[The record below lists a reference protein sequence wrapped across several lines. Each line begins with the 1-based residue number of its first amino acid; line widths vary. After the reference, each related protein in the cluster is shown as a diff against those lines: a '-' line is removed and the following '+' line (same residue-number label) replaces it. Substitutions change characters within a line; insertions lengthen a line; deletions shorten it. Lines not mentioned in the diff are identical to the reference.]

1 MSVFIT
7 IEGPDGSGKTSVAN
21 KLIQELQTRGI
32 PVLYTRE
39 PGGSEIAEEI
49 RQVILDC
56 KNTAM
61 DVRTEALLYA
71 ASRRQHLTEK
81 ILPALAKGQ
90 IVISDR
96 FLDSSLAYQGHGRA
110 IGIEAVL
117 NINLFATEGKLPD
130 LTLYFDVSAE
140 VGLAR
145 INHDRKREVN
155 RLDLEK
161 VDFHNKVREG
171 YLLLVNQF
179 PKRIV
184 KIDASRDFDSVY
196 QEAYR
201 IIQTFLQGKNLWR

>member
-171 YLLLVNQF
+171 YLLLVDQF

-184 KIDASRDFDSVY
+184 KIDASRDFNSVY

>member
-171 YLLLVNQF
+171 YLLLVDQF

>member
-1 MSVFIT
+1 MAVFIT

-21 KLIQELQTRGI
+21 QIVQTLQARGL

-71 ASRRQHLTEK
+71 ASRRQHLVEK
-81 ILPALAKGQ
+81 ILPALAEGK

-96 FLDSSLAYQGHGRA
+96 FLDSSLAYQGHGRN
-110 IGIEAVL
+110 IGIEEVL
-117 NINLFATEGKLPD
+117 QINLFATEGKLPD
-130 LTLYFDVSAE
+130 FTLYFDVNAE
-140 VGLAR
+140 IGLAR
-145 INHDRKREVN
+145 INHDHKREVN

-161 VDFHNKVREG
+161 ASFHNKVREG
-171 YLLLVNQF
+171 YLLLVKRF
-179 PKRIV
+179 PTRIST
-184 KIDASRDFDSVY
+184 IDASRPYTEVYEEAFAKIKDFLVAN
-196 QEAYR
+196 Q
-201 IIQTFLQGKNLWR
+201 LWR

>member
-21 KLIQELQTRGI
+21 KLVETLKQRGI

-39 PGGSEIAEEI
+39 PGGSDIAEQI
-49 RQVILDC
+49 RKIILDC

-81 ILPALAKGQ
+81 ILPALNQGL

-96 FLDSSLAYQGHGRA
+96 FIDSSLAYQGYGRG
-110 IGIEAVL
+110 IGINEVL
-117 NINLFATEGKLPD
+117 NINLFATEGRLPD
-130 LTLYFDVSAE
+130 LTVYFDVSAE

-145 INHDRKREVN
+145 IGKDHKREVN
-155 RLDLEK
+155 RLDLER
-161 VDFHNKVREG
+161 VEFHNKVREG
-171 YLLLVNQF
+171 YQLLVEKF
-179 PKRIV
+179 PQRIV
-184 KIDASRDFDSVY
+184 KIDAGKSFDEVY
-196 QEAYR
+196 ETAYHL
-201 IIQTFLQGKNLWR
+201 ISTFLMKAKLWR

>member
-1 MSVFIT
+1 MAVFIT
-7 IEGPDGSGKTSVAN
+7 IEGPDGSGKTSVTNQIVSALE
-21 KLIQELQTRGI
+21 KEGLA
-32 PVLYTRE
+32 VLYTRE

-71 ASRRQHLTEK
+71 ASRRQHLVEK
-81 ILPALAKGQ
+81 ILPALAENK

-110 IGIEAVL
+110 IGIEEVL
-117 NINLFATEGKLPD
+117 QINLFATEGKLPD

-145 INHDRKREVN
+145 INQDQSREVN

-161 VDFHNKVREG
+161 VSFHAKVREG
-171 YLLLVNQF
+171 YLLLAKRF
-179 PKRIV
+179 PDRIIT
-184 KIDASRDFDSVY
+184 IDASQPFAVVY
-196 QEAYR
+196 EQAFGK
-201 IIQTFLQGKNLWR
+201 IKQFLVANHLWR